1 LIFEWVDDMS
11 LWKPSLDGSA
21 IHLAVEG
28 SCGGT
33 SLGVQLARQAIEGG
47 GRVLWA
53 APEFPD
59 GVRFSQIFE
68 GMELTASS
76 RFHAMNLGGNLD
88 QSLASLKNSAKML
101 PGVNLVVLDDYC
113 SDSGQLPSDIVK
125 AVNKFI
131 ANSDWTTLLISKGGE
146 SMDSSPLIARG
157 KNKLE
162 TDVIWLLT
170 RPQSDSKRVLWVDG
184 ESVDLSLVE
193 EGFIH

>member
-1 LIFEWVDDMS
+1 ME

-33 SLGVQLARQAIEGG
+33 SLGVQLARQAIEDG

-59 GVRFSQIFE
+59 GIRFSQIFE

-76 RFHAMNLGGNLD
+76 RFHAMNLGGNFD
-88 QSLASLKNSAKML
+88 KSLESLKNSAKML
-101 PGVNLVVLDDYC
+101 PGVTLVVLDDYC
-113 SDSGQLPSDIVK
+113 SDSGQLPNDIAN

-131 ANSDWTTLLISKGGE
+131 ENSDWTTLLISKGGE
-146 SMDSSPLIARG
+146 SMDPSPLIARG
-157 KNKLE
+157 KNKLKAN
-162 TDVIWLLT
+162 VIWLLT
-170 RPQSDSKRVLWVDG
+170 RPNSDSKRVLWVDD
-184 ESVDLSLVE
+184 EPIDLRLAE
-193 EGFIH
+193 EGYLH